1 MGQISNGTKA
11 REDMRVNQKWSIQP
25 KNNIAGMGDVILP
38 TIDAIGKSVF
48 YVSDGHGSYYSS
60 MRLRKLPIE
69 TGEELASVLTRDAAR
84 CIYFEKEYIYA
95 FLNKRVLKLDRNN
108 VCD

>member
-11 REDMRVNQKWSIQP
+11 SEDMRVNQKWSIQP

-38 TIDAIGKSVF
+38 TIDAI
-48 YVSDGHGSYYSS
+48 GHGSYYSS

>member
-11 REDMRVNQKWSIQP
+11 SEDMRVNQKWSIQP
-25 KNNIAGMGDVILP
+25 KI
-38 TIDAIGKSVF
+38 
-48 YVSDGHGSYYSS
+48 
-60 MRLRKLPIE
+60 LRKLPIE